1 MMDNLA
7 NLPATVQI
15 VLAVLLAVWLA
26 LLLLVPFMIE
36 SIRNS
41 SRKSRAQL
49 ELLNQ
54 KMDRLIEILERS
66 EPATR
71 VVGPRSK
78 QRGARAQGTDDI
90 GVSAPTGAAASRECA
105 RRRGGDAAWRT
116 RARHAGSVRETP

>member
-1 MMDNLA
+1 MMDNFA

-41 SRKSRAQL
+41 GRKSRAQL

-54 KMDRLIEILERS
+54 KMDRLIELLERG
-66 EPATR
+66 EPTR
-71 VVGPRSK
+71 
-78 QRGARAQGTDDI
+78 A
-90 GVSAPTGAAASRECA
+90 SAPRAHHHE
-105 RRRGGDAAWRT
+105 
-116 RARHAGSVRETP
+116 RARKEPTISG

>member
-1 MMDNLA
+1 MDNLA
-7 NLPATVQI
+7 NLPAAVQI
-15 VLAVLLAVWLA
+15 VLAVLLVVWLA

-66 EPATR
+66 EPAAR
-71 VVGPRSK
+71 VVGPRTK
-78 QRGARAQGTDDI
+78 HA
-90 GVSAPTGAAASRECA
+90 E
-105 RRRGGDAAWRT
+105 
-116 RARHAGSVRETP
+116 RARKEPTISG

>member
-1 MMDNLA
+1 MMDNFA
-7 NLPATVQI
+7 NLPATVQL

-41 SRKSRAQL
+41 SRKSRAEL

-54 KMDRLIEILERS
+54 KMDRLIDILERG

-71 VVGPRSK
+71 TVGR
-78 QRGARAQGTDDI
+78 RAQDAER
-90 GVSAPTGAAASRECA
+90 VRKEPTISG
-105 RRRGGDAAWRT
+105 
-116 RARHAGSVRETP
+116 

>member
-1 MMDNLA
+1 MIDNFA

-41 SRKSRAQL
+41 SRKTRAQL

-54 KMDRLIEILERS
+54 KMDRLIETLERG
-66 EPATR
+66 EPASRT
-71 VVGPRSK
+71 VGPR
-78 QRGARAQGTDDI
+78 AQHT
-90 GVSAPTGAAASRECA
+90 E
-105 RRRGGDAAWRT
+105 
-116 RARHAGSVRETP
+116 RARKEPTIG

>member
-1 MMDNLA
+1 MMDNFA
-7 NLPATVQI
+7 NLPATVQL

-54 KMDRLIEILERS
+54 KLDRLIDLLERG
-66 EPATR
+66 EPASRTI
-71 VVGPRSK
+71 GPR
-78 QRGARAQGTDDI
+78 AQH
-90 GVSAPTGAAASRECA
+90 AE
-105 RRRGGDAAWRT
+105 
-116 RARHAGSVRETP
+116 RARKEPTISG